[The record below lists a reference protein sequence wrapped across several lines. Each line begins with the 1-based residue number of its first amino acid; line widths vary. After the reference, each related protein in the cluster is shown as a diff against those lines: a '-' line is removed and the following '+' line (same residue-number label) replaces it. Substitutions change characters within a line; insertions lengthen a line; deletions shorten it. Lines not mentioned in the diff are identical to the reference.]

1 MTCCIVNMLN
11 QVRHWIKLF
20 SQLKNKRTF
29 LSSFN
34 ELGNNFSLARR
45 EEEVKSV
52 LPENWIRNTKERER
66 DRCSVFE
73 NF

>member
-20 SQLKNKRTF
+20 SQLKNKRSF

-34 ELGNNFSLARR
+34 ETKLATTFYLQGEKKRSNKFYLKIGL
-45 EEEVKSV
+45 E
-52 LPENWIRNTKERER
+52 T
-66 DRCSVFE
+66 
-73 NF
+73 